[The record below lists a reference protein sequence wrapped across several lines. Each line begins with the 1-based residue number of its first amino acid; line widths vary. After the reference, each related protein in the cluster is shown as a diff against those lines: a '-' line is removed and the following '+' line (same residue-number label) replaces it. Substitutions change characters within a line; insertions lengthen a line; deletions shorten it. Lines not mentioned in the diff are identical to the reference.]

1 MNPLKKRDKFE
12 EKLNEQLSGME
23 YKPSDSLW
31 NRIEQNLDTDGFEPA
46 LREKLDSYTAEPNQK
61 VWTHI
66 ENQLPEMRNRK
77 GIFWIS
83 MIAGIL
89 AIGFGAGYW
98 FNPKLLVS
106 HDKNTVQKTET
117 KFESEPIAEEK
128 VTANIITPK
137 KSTEQKQTAEAIQLN
152 STDKKS
158 SPALVNNAPV
168 NNEPVYNAALAKTSR
183 PLKINRITKSQN
195 VNKLAGASILPV
207 QAQGKMTEKEQKGIL
222 DPPSVLPLAGLNENI
237 NSKQDNKISPE
248 TQKLEQSGQQD
259 SHKDLPKP
267 EETKPIVLPIPEK
280 ITPSLSPVITNE
292 TVTPKD
298 PKDTSEIY
306 SNENVLVDKSAY
318 LPPGDSLSKI
328 SVTATVGAQLCFL
341 SLSMPSNNKST
352 LQTSFDLR
360 EKMETPVVDY
370 NGGFLLNYH
379 FTENW
384 MLSSGV
390 MMTSFT
396 QDINY
401 SLIPPVGNPDPQ
413 PNYLHPTDSIEAGTQ
428 YVVQNKYSFTEIPLL
443 VTYKASK
450 GQLVDI
456 EVQAG
461 VSYAILNLV
470 HAYMPDPSCIG
481 LLEVSDKNDFPKLK
495 NLFFASLAPSVGFKV
510 NNAVT
515 LGAMPFIKVAITGM
529 IDNEQWIQQK
539 PWFVGLNLFIRKRF

>member
-66 ENQLPEMRNRK
+66 ENQLPEMRTRK

-98 FNPKLLVS
+98 FNPKLLVL

-117 KFESEPIAEEK
+117 KFESKPIAEEK

-137 KSTEQKQTAEAIQLN
+137 KSSEQKQTTEAMQLN
-152 STDKKS
+152 STEKKS
-158 SPALVNNAPV
+158 LPALVTNAPV
-168 NNEPVYNAALAKTSR
+168 NNATPVKANR
-183 PLKINRITKSQN
+183 PLKINRQTLSQN
-195 VNKLAGASILPV
+195 VNKPAGTSIIPV
-207 QAQGKMTEKEQKGIL
+207 QAQGKKTENNQKGIL
-222 DPPSVLPLAGLNENI
+222 DPPAALPLAGLNGHI
-237 NSKQDNKISPE
+237 SPKQDKNISPE
-248 TQKLEQSGQQD
+248 TQKTEQSALPD
-259 SHKDLPKP
+259 SKRDLPKP

-280 ITPSLSPVITNE
+280 ITPSLSPVLTNE
-292 TVTPKD
+292 SVTLKD
-298 PKDTSEIY
+298 TKDTSELY

-328 SVTATVGAQLCFL
+328 SVTATAGAQLCFL
-341 SLSMPSNNKST
+341 SLSMPSNQKST

-360 EKMETPVVDY
+360 QKMETPVVDY

-379 FTENW
+379 YTENW
-384 MLSSGV
+384 MFSSGV
-390 MMTSFT
+390 LMSSFT

-401 SLIPPVGNPDPQ
+401 SLIPLVGSIPKSN
-413 PNYLHPTDSIEAGTQ
+413 NYMHPTDSIGDGTQ

-450 GQLVDI
+450 GQLVDV

-481 LLEVSDKNDFPKLK
+481 LLEITDKNDFPKLK
-495 NLFFASLAPSVGFKV
+495 NVFFASLAPSIGFKV

-515 LGAMPFIKVAITGM
+515 LGAMPFIKVALTGM
-529 IDNEQWIQQK
+529 VDNEQWIQQK